1 MNKSSDKTI
10 LIIDIYGLLFRSYFA
25 IKERLHN
32 GININA
38 IFGTL
43 HSMINILENVN
54 HDHVVIAAD
63 SGGKNFRHELYNE
76 YKANRASCPEDLVPQ
91 FQILDEMIDSMQICL
106 IRIKGFEADDIIAS
120 ICRNVDAKCVIAT
133 HDKDLYQLVSDRV
146 CIYNSKEK
154 SFVHPD
160 DVIKK
165 FGIKPDFIS
174 DFLALT
180 GDSSDNIP
188 GVRNIGP
195 KTAVNLINEFGS
207 IDNIL
212 ANIGKIN
219 EKTRIL
225 IENDIE
231 NLNISRSLTSL
242 EYDIDLVEDVNK
254 SRKFDIKNDS
264 FLSFIQK
271 YSLESVISRF
281 NLDYKKTNNN
291 QMETQMSLL

>member
-1 MNKSSDKTI
+1 MNKLFDKTI

-43 HSMINILENVN
+43 HSMINILENVH
-54 HDHVVIAAD
+54 HDHIIIAAD
-63 SGGKNFRHELYNE
+63 SGGKNFRHELYND

-91 FQILDEMIDSMQICL
+91 FQILDEMINAMQISL
-106 IRIKGFEADDIIAS
+106 IRMQGFEADDIIAS
-120 ICRNVDAKCVIAT
+120 ICQNVNAKCVIAT
-133 HDKDLYQLVSDRV
+133 HDKDLYQLVSERV
-146 CIYNSKEK
+146 CIYNSKDK
-154 SFVHPD
+154 SFVHQD
-160 DVIKK
+160 DVVKK
-165 FGIKPDFIS
+165 FGIKADFIS

-188 GVRNIGP
+188 GVKNIGP
-195 KTAVNLINEFGS
+195 KTAINLINEFGS
-207 IDNIL
+207 INNIL
-212 ANIGKIN
+212 TNIDKLT

-225 IENDIE
+225 IENDID
-231 NLNISRSLTSL
+231 NLNLSRALASLK
-242 EYDIDLVEDVNK
+242 YDIDLIEEVSK
-254 SRKFDIKNDS
+254 SGKFEMKNDK

-291 QMETQMSLL
+291 QGEAQMSLL